1 MIEFLLSFVCV
12 YFAAITT
19 AFCVDNVMMIVDHN
33 LKMREKF
40 GDVDQLAVEV
50 ENKINK

>member
-12 YFAAITT
+12 YFAAIAT
-19 AFCVDNVMMIVDHN
+19 AFCVDNAMMIVDHN

-50 ENKINK
+50 ENEINK

>member
-1 MIEFLLSFVCV
+1 MIQFLISYVCV
-12 YFAAITT
+12 YFAAIAT
-19 AFCVDNVMMIVDHN
+19 AFCVDNAMMIVDHN

-40 GDVDQLAVEV
+40 GDVDQLSVEI

>member
-40 GDVDQLAVEV
+40 GDIDQLAVEI

>member
-12 YFAAITT
+12 YFAAIAT
-19 AFCVDNVMMIVDHN
+19 AFCVDNAMMIVDHN

-40 GDVDQLAVEV
+40 GDIDQLAVEV
-50 ENKINK
+50 ENEINK